1 MFAALTD
8 HESNRLTGTQAT
20 FTLEE
25 VEAHCARIEA
35 ADDRYDFAITRPDDP
50 TYLGEVVLLD
60 VDRANRAAV
69 LTASP
74 RAVMSVRPFGE
85 PTAPT

>member
-1 MFAALTD
+1 MAADPVTEPTKPILPGPVVTLRPITVADAPAMFAALTD

-35 ADDRYDFAITRPDDP
+35 AEPVPDP
-50 TYLGEVVLLD
+50 
-60 VDRANRAAV
+60 
-69 LTASP
+69 
-74 RAVMSVRPFGE
+74 VR
-85 PTAPT
+85 